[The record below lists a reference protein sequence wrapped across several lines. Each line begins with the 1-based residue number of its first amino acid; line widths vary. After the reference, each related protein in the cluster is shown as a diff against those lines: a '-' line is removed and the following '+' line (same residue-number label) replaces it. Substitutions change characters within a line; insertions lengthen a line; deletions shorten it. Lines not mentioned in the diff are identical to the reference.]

1 MRSKSIDMKLCFAII
16 LGIVITIP
24 FSNSNLAGAQM
35 PDEKPINM
43 ALTLWVP
50 NFIAYI
56 AQEKG
61 YFDKNNVDVNIT
73 LVQDYA
79 NAVKGYANGEYDGMF
94 IVYSDALIQD
104 SEGVD
109 TKVVYNIDTSYYA
122 DAIIGNVENLTEVK
136 GKKVGVEGINSF
148 SHIFMLRSLENIG
161 LSESDVEFEN
171 ILGKDIPDAVV
182 SGQIVAG
189 HVYEPFITEGIK
201 KNLNVLST
209 GADVPGTITN
219 VLVFHSEIVE
229 QRFQE
234 VMNIIKSLI
243 EAKEDFDRNAAE
255 DIEIMSAKSGLNK
268 TLIEEGL
275 NNVKFLD
282 LDYNSQFSMNNKLNE
297 TLSLYDSGN
306 SIGKFY
312 AERGVISE
320 YPDIENI
327 VDPRFVKDLMA
338 EKNLQ

>member
-1 MRSKSIDMKLCFAII
+1 MRSESIGIKLCLALI

-24 FSNSNLAGAQM
+24 CSNLNLAYPQVS
-35 PDEKPINM
+35 DKKPINL

-50 NFIAYI
+50 NFISYI

-79 NAVKGYANGEYDGMF
+79 NAVRGYDNGEYDGMF

-104 SEGVD
+104 SEGIN

-122 DAIIGNVENLTEVK
+122 DAIIGSVENLSEVE

-161 LSESDVEFEN
+161 LSEENVEFAN
-171 ILGKDIPDAVV
+171 ILGKDIPDAIVN
-182 SGQIVAG
+182 GQIVAG
-189 HVYEPFITEGIK
+189 HVYEPFITKGIR

-209 GADVPGTITN
+209 GADIPGTITN
-219 VLVFHSEIVE
+219 VLVFHSDIVD
-229 QRFQE
+229 QRPQDI
-234 VMNIIKSLI
+234 MNIIKSLI
-243 EAKEDFDRNAAE
+243 EAKEDFDKNGTQ
-255 DIEIMSAKSGLNK
+255 DIEIMSAESGLNRS
-268 TLIEEGL
+268 LIEEGL

-282 LDYNSQFSMNNKLNE
+282 LDYNAQFSMNSRLNE
-297 TLSLYDSGN
+297 TISLYDSGN

-320 YPDIENI
+320 YPNIKNI
-327 VDPRFVKDLMA
+327 VEPKFVKELMT
-338 EKNLQ
+338 EKSLQ